1 MDTPINLG
9 QEVVEEA
16 QTASELDDKTLQ
28 EIMVTGGNTEGLF
41 TPEPELDDDGEVKAI
56 NEEIDEE
63 ARVKT
68 GAVKEK
74 FGEYIKKFSDDLE
87 KSPGKYMIETP
98 RGNMPVV
105 EAIKQGY
112 DPATRD
118 FTEMSEEA
126 MMNADLEGSTPEDQ
140 AAIRSITNPGRAEEE
155 PPVPGG
161 PLGAGQEE
169 GLPPELAA
177 QLQAQ
182 AQGQAGAAGPQGQ
195 ALPQEVDP
203 GLLQALGGGQ

>member
-1 MDTPINLG
+1 MDTPVNLG
-9 QEVVEEA
+9 QQAMDET
-16 QTASELDDKTLQ
+16 QTRSELDEQTLK

-41 TPEPELDDDGEVKAI
+41 TPEPEMDEDGEVKAI

-63 ARVKT
+63 AQVKT

-87 KSPGKYMIETP
+87 TSPGSYMIETP
-98 RGNMPVV
+98 RGSMPVV

-126 MMNADLEGSTPEDQ
+126 MMQADLAGLPPEEQ
-140 AAIRSITNPGRAEEE
+140 EAIRGITNPGRAEEE
-155 PPVPGG
+155 PPLPGG
-161 PLGAGQEE
+161 AVGPV
-169 GLPPELAA
+169 GLPPELAGA
-177 QLQAQ
+177 VPP
-182 AQGQAGAAGPQGQ
+182 AGAAGPEGQ

>member
-1 MDTPINLG
+1 MDTPVNLG
-9 QEVVEEA
+9 QQAMDET
-16 QTASELDDKTLQ
+16 QTRSELDEQTLK
-28 EIMVTGGNTEGLF
+28 EMMVTGGNTEGLF
-41 TPEPELDDDGEVKAI
+41 TPEPEMDEDGEVKAI

-63 ARVKT
+63 AQVRT

-87 KSPGKYMIETP
+87 TSPGSYMIETP
-98 RGNMPVV
+98 RGRMPVV

-126 MMNADLEGSTPEDQ
+126 MMEADLAGLPPEEQ
-140 AAIRSITNPGRAEEE
+140 EAIRGITNPGRAEEE
-155 PPVPGG
+155 PPLPGG
-161 PLGAGQEE
+161 AVGPE
-169 GLPPELAA
+169 GLPPELAGA
-177 QLQAQ
+177 VPS
-182 AQGQAGAAGPQGQ
+182 AGAAGPEGQ